1 MIYEEISALPF
12 GFFGT
17 AEILYI
23 LDQADDLSR
32 NLQEHQSKL

>member
-17 AEILYI
+17 AEILDI

-32 NLQEHQSKL
+32 DLQEHQSKL